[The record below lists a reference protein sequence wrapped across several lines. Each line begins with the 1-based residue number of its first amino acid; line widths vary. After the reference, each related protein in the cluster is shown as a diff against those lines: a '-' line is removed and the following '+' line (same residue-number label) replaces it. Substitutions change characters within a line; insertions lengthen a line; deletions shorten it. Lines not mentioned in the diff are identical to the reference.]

1 MEKQSNF
8 LDNVITVDKCNIF
21 ENVIS
26 IEKLEERLET
36 LETCANL
43 MMF

>member
-1 MEKQSNF
+1 MNQ
-8 LDNVITVDKCNIF
+8 DTTNVF
-21 ENVIS
+21 ENEIS